1 MMNSMPCWLLAVFQ
15 GGRAIFDLGGG
26 RENHSVQSRGSSV
39 ANSLAVLGKK
49 YLHSLFIFLGQ
60 ILA

>member
-15 GGRAIFDLGGG
+15 GGRAIFDFGGG
-26 RENHSVQSRGSSV
+26 RENHSVQAGGCSV
-39 ANSLAVLGKK
+39 ANSLAVSRKK
-49 YLHSLFIFLGQ
+49 YLCFLFIFLGQ